1 MALEKVGRIG
11 YVDAFESD
19 NGEISV
25 SDEESDPWHIVQWS
39 PPPRR
44 NQHYTE
50 ACPYKFNC
58 TDGLKC
64 FKKHMYTR

>member
-1 MALEKVGRIG
+1 MALEKVGRID
-11 YVDAFESD
+11 YDDACESD

-39 PPPRR
+39 PPPRQSQR
-44 NQHYTE
+44 YTKT
-50 ACPYKFNC
+50 CPHKFNC

-64 FKKHMYTR
+64 FK